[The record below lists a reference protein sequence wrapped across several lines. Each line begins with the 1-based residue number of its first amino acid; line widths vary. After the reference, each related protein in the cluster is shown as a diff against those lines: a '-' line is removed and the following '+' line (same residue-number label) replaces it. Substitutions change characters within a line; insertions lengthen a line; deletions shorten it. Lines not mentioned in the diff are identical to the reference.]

1 METPAEDS
9 SPDLVG
15 RVLDGRYRLES
26 RIARGGMAIVY
37 LATDTRLNRSV
48 AVKVM
53 HRALADDPDFVRR
66 FTLEAQASARLSV
79 PEVVAIHD
87 AGTDLETH
95 LAYLVMEY
103 VRGINLR
110 ELILERGALSPA
122 RAVAIMV
129 PVLRALAAAHAA
141 GLVHRDVKPENVLL
155 GDDDRVKVADFGL
168 ARIVETSTL
177 TQTTG
182 LLIGTVAYL
191 APEQVET
198 GSADARTDVYAAGVL
213 LWELLTGTPP
223 YSGETPMS
231 VAYKHVHED
240 VPPPSTAIGG
250 IPPTLD
256 ALVVRATRRDPD
268 ARPLNGGVFLAELL
282 ATAGDTRTVPMA
294 AVTQHQT
301 LVVPRVAPVEPAAKT
316 PKPVRK
322 RRRGLV
328 AGLIVLVLALV
339 ALGSG
344 YYLGSYRY
352 TSAPGVQT
360 LALADAKTALEKA
373 GLKAKEGPRVFS
385 EDFRVGVVVRQDPG
399 PHGRVLKGGTVT
411 LFVSKGAERHLVPV
425 FSGKTLAQAASLL
438 QQASLTLAT
447 NPLSVYSETVP
458 GGQVVRSDPAAGT
471 PLRRGT
477 AVALVVSKGKA
488 PLPITDYT
496 GQRADKARQGLE
508 KLGFVVTVN
517 AVFSDTV
524 SKDVVVDQSPKSGT
538 GVKGDQVTL
547 TVSRGP
553 DVVEVPDVRGDS
565 PGDAQQKLEAAGFV
579 AKRQDAFF
587 SSGSVVYNTNPGHG
601 SKARRGST
609 VTYFVS

>member
-15 RVLDGRYRLES
+15 LVLDGRYRLES

-66 FTLEAQASARLSV
+66 FTLEAQASARLSI

-110 ELILERGALSPA
+110 ELILERGALSPT

-223 YSGETPMS
+223 
-231 VAYKHVHED
+231 
-240 VPPPSTAIGG
+240 
-250 IPPTLD
+250 
-256 ALVVRATRRDPD
+256 
-268 ARPLNGGVFLAELL
+268 
-282 ATAGDTRTVPMA
+282 
-294 AVTQHQT
+294 
-301 LVVPRVAPVEPAAKT
+301 
-316 PKPVRK
+316 
-322 RRRGLV
+322 
-328 AGLIVLVLALV
+328 
-339 ALGSG
+339 
-344 YYLGSYRY
+344 
-352 TSAPGVQT
+352 
-360 LALADAKTALEKA
+360 
-373 GLKAKEGPRVFS
+373 
-385 EDFRVGVVVRQDPG
+385 
-399 PHGRVLKGGTVT
+399 
-411 LFVSKGAERHLVPV
+411 
-425 FSGKTLAQAASLL
+425 
-438 QQASLTLAT
+438 
-447 NPLSVYSETVP
+447 
-458 GGQVVRSDPAAGT
+458 
-471 PLRRGT
+471 
-477 AVALVVSKGKA
+477 
-488 PLPITDYT
+488 
-496 GQRADKARQGLE
+496 
-508 KLGFVVTVN
+508 
-517 AVFSDTV
+517 
-524 SKDVVVDQSPKSGT
+524 
-538 GVKGDQVTL
+538 
-547 TVSRGP
+547 
-553 DVVEVPDVRGDS
+553 
-565 PGDAQQKLEAAGFV
+565 
-579 AKRQDAFF
+579 
-587 SSGSVVYNTNPGHG
+587 
-601 SKARRGST
+601 
-609 VTYFVS
+609 